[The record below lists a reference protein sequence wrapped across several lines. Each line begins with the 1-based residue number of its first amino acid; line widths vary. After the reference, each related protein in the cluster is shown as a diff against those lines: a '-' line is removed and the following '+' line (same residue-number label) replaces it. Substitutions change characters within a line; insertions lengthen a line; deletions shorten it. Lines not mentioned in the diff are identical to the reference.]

1 MFFRKFA
8 AYFQTMFLKNIS
20 EGLLLERARETDR
33 ERKRREAERERERA
47 SKREGKSF
55 SVKESVKERGV
66 FCIFL

>member
-8 AYFQTMFLKNIS
+8 AYFQTMFLKNTS

-33 ERKRREAERERERA
+33 ERKRREAERERA

>member
-8 AYFQTMFLKNIS
+8 AYFQTIFLKNTS
-20 EGLLLERARETDR
+20 EGLLLERARETERER
-33 ERKRREAERERERA
+33 ERKRERGRERA

-55 SVKESVKERGV
+55 SLKESVKERGV

>member
-33 ERKRREAERERERA
+33 ERKRERERERA